1 MLYSIHNSKQVADL
15 DSFNSGDIYLSSLRQ
30 FSSIVTIKCIP
41 TFLSLLVSIFE
52 VVLFFTNSI
61 KLCGLN
67 LNILPYI
74 VLLVLFFIRWYSSFQ
89 KRLNSFMYFNGFFL
103 FRNTTIFFNVL
114 RFMKQW
120 RMLALP
126 YFTKYIC

>member
-30 FSSIVTIKCIP
+30 FSSFVTIKCIP
-41 TFLSLLVSIFE
+41 TFLSLLVSIFD
-52 VVLFFTNSI
+52 VVLFFSKSV
-61 KLCGLN
+61 KLRGLN
-67 LNILPYI
+67 LNILSYI
-74 VLLVLFFIRWYSSFQ
+74 VLLVLFFIRWYSNFQ

-103 FRNTTIFFNVL
+103 FRNTTIFFSVL

-126 YFTKYIC
+126 YLTKYC